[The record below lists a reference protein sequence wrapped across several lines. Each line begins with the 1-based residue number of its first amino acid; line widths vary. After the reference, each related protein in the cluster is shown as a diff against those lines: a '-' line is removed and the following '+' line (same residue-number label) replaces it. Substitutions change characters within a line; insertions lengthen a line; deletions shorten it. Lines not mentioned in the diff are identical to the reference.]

1 MRIILF
7 SFIPLIGTAIGALLG
22 SCKKLIRHLAE
33 KEHFLMAVATGIL
46 MCITVEL
53 GFEALANIRTSIKF
67 LLGGAMIGFLFS
79 IFMDYLSHHVGG
91 ANLLKIFWAMTIHN
105 IPEGLL
111 VGMSLTNQNLSPI
124 PLILGITLQNIPD
137 GFVVTLP
144 LAPKKGRKNAFL
156 YGVVSGIVEPIAS
169 LAVIF
174 FVSKSHGN
182 TTLEPIFIG
191 FSFVALI
198 LISRELLVECQKR
211 KVAFVTAILSICINL
226 VF

>member
-1 MRIILF
+1 MRIIIL
-7 SFIPLIGTAIGALLG
+7 SFIPLVGTAIGAFLG

-67 LLGGAMIGFLFS
+67 LLGGATLGFLF
-79 IFMDYLSHHVGG
+79 IVLMDYLSHHIGG
-91 ANLLKIFWAMTIHN
+91 ANLLKIFWAMTVHN

-111 VGMSLTNQNLSPI
+111 VGMSLTNKKLVPL

-144 LAPKKGRKNAFL
+144 LAHKKGRKKAFL
-156 YGVVSGIVEPIAS
+156 YGVISGAIEPIAS
-169 LAVIF
+169 LAVVF
-174 FVSKSHGN
+174 FVSKLHGN
-182 TTLEPIFIG
+182 TVLEPIFIG
-191 FSFVALI
+191 FSFVSLI
-198 LISRELLVECQKR
+198 LISRELFVECQKR
-211 KVAFVTAILSICINL
+211 KVAFATAILSICINL